1 MRNTETGSG
10 NARVPLAACCQC
22 FSASTVSTGGQATRG
37 TQRGGD
43 VRCGFTLIEGM
54 MASVVLAAVT
64 LAVLAAFTAAAQNGE
79 AADESMMA
87 AELARQLL
95 DEIAAKPVLDPN
107 NVVQMLGPDA
117 GENGRAQF
125 DNVDDYHG
133 YRDSTKKLYGL
144 DNVAVMDLPYEYKRS
159 VTVEFRR
166 PPGTTTARAS
176 ADFVVV
182 TVKVQVKSGPNGEY
196 TFQRLFANVPR
207 GGQ

>member
-1 MRNTETGSG
+1 MPNIDSVNLPVGEDAPDRHPGLHSSFRRLPR
-10 NARVPLAACCQC
+10 AR
-22 FSASTVSTGGQATRG
+22 
-37 TQRGGD
+37 
-43 VRCGFTLIEGM
+43 GFTLIEGM
-54 MASVVLAAVT
+54 MASVLLAAIAM
-64 LAVLAAFTAAAQNGE
+64 AVLAAFTAAAQNGAE
-79 AADESMMA
+79 ADESMMA

-95 DEIAAKPVLDPN
+95 DEIASKPVLDPN
-107 NVVQMLGPDA
+107 NVIQMLGPDA
-117 GENGRAQF
+117 GESGRAQF

-133 YRDSTKKLYGL
+133 YKDSTKKLHGL
-144 DNVAVMDLPYEYKRS
+144 DGVAVMDLPYEYKRS

-182 TVKVQVKSGPNGEY
+182 TVKIQVKSGADGEY

>member
-1 MRNTETGSG
+1 MRSISND
-10 NARVPLAACCQC
+10 V
-22 FSASTVSTGGQATRG
+22 FRG
-37 TQRGGD
+37 DEDAPD
-43 VRCGFTLIEGM
+43 VHPGLRPSYSRIRRGFTIIEGM
-54 MASVVLAAVT
+54 MASVLLAGVT
-64 LAVLAAFTAAAQNGE
+64 LAVMSAFTAAAQNSAE
-79 AADESMMA
+79 ADESMMA

-107 NVVQMLGPDA
+107 NVIQILGPDA
-117 GENGRAQF
+117 GESGRAQF

-133 YRDSTKKLYGL
+133 YHDSTKKLYGL
-144 DNVAVMDLPYEYKRS
+144 DSVAVMDLPYEYKRS

-182 TVKVQVKSGPNGEY
+182 TVKIQVKSRADGEY

>member
-1 MRNTETGSG
+1 MPNTDQIILRQPEEAPHVHAG
-10 NARVPLAACCQC
+10 L
-22 FSASTVSTGGQATRG
+22 RG
-37 TQRGGD
+37 PFRGWRSRG
-43 VRCGFTLIEGM
+43 RGFTLIEGM
-54 MASVVLAAVT
+54 MASVLLAVVAM
-64 LAVLAAFTAAAQNGE
+64 AVLAAFTAAAQNGAE
-79 AADESMMA
+79 ADESMTA

-95 DEIAAKPVLDPN
+95 DEIASKPVLDPN

-117 GENGRAQF
+117 GESGRAQF

-133 YRDSTKKLYGL
+133 YKDSTKKLYGL
-144 DNVAVMDLPYEYKRS
+144 DSVAVMDLPYEYKRS

-182 TVKVQVKSGPNGEY
+182 TVKVQVKSGADGTY